1 MQILNFGSCNI
12 DSVYAVDHIL
22 RPGETISATSV
33 ASFPGGKGLNQSIA
47 LARAGAAVYHA
58 GCIGK
63 DGGMLLDC
71 MHESGVDTRYL
82 RTVDDKTG
90 LAIIQVDKNA
100 ENAIVIY
107 SGANGRITKEH
118 IDTVLENF
126 HEGDLM
132 LAQNEISELPYL
144 IEQAAQKGIQVVFNP
159 SPFNERIYAVN
170 LDHITYMILNE
181 VEAAG
186 FWGSADPDILQP
198 MLAQKYPRM
207 KILLTLG
214 KQGSV
219 YFDGG
224 IMLRQSAFMVKSVD
238 TTAAGDTYTGYF
250 IAGIAN
256 GDDIQTAMCNASA
269 ASALT
274 VSQKGASS
282 SIPYRQTVDAMLS
295 RMQTYGPH
303 NAENTRSTIL
313 SYLNEN
319 YTVATLSGLAGKL
332 GYSKAYTS
340 CWIRQNLKTTF
351 TELLQAKRCSVAADL
366 LKNSHL
372 PVCDIIQKAGYRN
385 ETFFRKAF
393 TQLYGCTPLKYR
405 QKEQK

>member
-144 IEQAAQKGIQVVFNP
+144 IE
-159 SPFNERIYAVN
+159 
-170 LDHITYMILNE
+170 
-181 VEAAG
+181 
-186 FWGSADPDILQP
+186 
-198 MLAQKYPRM
+198 
-207 KILLTLG
+207 
-214 KQGSV
+214 
-219 YFDGG
+219 
-224 IMLRQSAFMVKSVD
+224 
-238 TTAAGDTYTGYF
+238 
-250 IAGIAN
+250 
-256 GDDIQTAMCNASA
+256 
-269 ASALT
+269 
-274 VSQKGASS
+274 
-282 SIPYRQTVDAMLS
+282 
-295 RMQTYGPH
+295 
-303 NAENTRSTIL
+303 
-313 SYLNEN
+313 
-319 YTVATLSGLAGKL
+319 
-332 GYSKAYTS
+332 
-340 CWIRQNLKTTF
+340 
-351 TELLQAKRCSVAADL
+351 
-366 LKNSHL
+366 
-372 PVCDIIQKAGYRN
+372 
-385 ETFFRKAF
+385 
-393 TQLYGCTPLKYR
+393 
-405 QKEQK
+405 